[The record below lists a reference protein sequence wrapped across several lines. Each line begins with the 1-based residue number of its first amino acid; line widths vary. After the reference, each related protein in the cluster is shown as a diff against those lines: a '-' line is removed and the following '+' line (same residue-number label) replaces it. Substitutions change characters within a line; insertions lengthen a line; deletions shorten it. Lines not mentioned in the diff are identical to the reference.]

1 LNFIKNIFKSQLFRL
16 SSLNSVSVLIRV
28 IGGLLSSKM
37 IALFIGPSGMAVTGN
52 LRNFLGLID
61 SVSILGLH
69 NGIIKY
75 TAENEKNKERL
86 HTILSTIFIAIVAW
100 TLILIVVL
108 FVFSGVFNKWI
119 FGDNHHIWVFRL
131 LAILLPLYTSNLVF
145 IAVLN
150 GLRLYKQIILINIIG
165 NVVGVLLSALLIYQ
179 YHLSGALFAL
189 AAYPATLFLFSYY
202 YMRRQFHLP
211 SFFKIANF
219 DKNILKGLLSYS
231 LMSLVTV
238 VLSSLIFIAIRN
250 LLAENYS
257 AKEAGY
263 WEAINRISSFYL
275 MFAST
280 LLTVYFL
287 PKLSVAKSDIETKSI
302 FWSYYKAVLPV
313 FTVGLIVVFFLKSFI
328 ISVLLSAEFLPM
340 DKLFKWQLLGDFF
353 KIASIILGYEF
364 FAKKM
369 TTAFVVTEVFS
380 FVVLYVL
387 SHILINR
394 YGTTGA
400 VMAYAY
406 TYIIYFITLSIYF
419 KKKLF
424 TTPSI

>member
-1 LNFIKNIFKSQLFRL
+1 
-16 SSLNSVSVLIRV
+16 VLVRV
-28 IGGLLSSKM
+28 VGGLLSSKM

-61 SVSILGLH
+61 TVSILGLH

-75 TAENEKNKERL
+75 TAENEKDQERL
-86 HTILSTIFIAIVAW
+86 HSILSTIFIAILIW
-100 TLILIVVL
+100 ILILVVVL
-108 FVFSGVFNKWI
+108 FAFSNSFNSWI
-119 FGDNHHIWVFRL
+119 FGDDQQYLWIFRL
-131 LAILLPLYTSNLVF
+131 LAFLLPIYTGNLVF

-150 GLRLYKQIILINIIG
+150 GLGLYKQIILINISG
-165 NVVGVLLSALLIYQ
+165 NVIGVLLSALLIWKYN
-179 YHLSGALFAL
+179 LSGALFAL
-189 AAYPATLFLFSYY
+189 SAYPAMLFLFSYY
-202 YMRRQFHLP
+202 YMRKRYRLV

-250 LLAENYS
+250 LLIDNYS
-257 AKEAGY
+257 TKEAGY

-287 PKLSVAKSDIETKSI
+287 PKLSVAKSDTETKAV

-313 FTVGLIVVFFLKSFI
+313 FTVGLIAVFFLKSFT

-340 DKLFKWQLLGDFF
+340 DKLFKWQLIGDFF

-369 TTAFVVTEVFS
+369 TVAFIVTEVFS
-380 FVVLYVL
+380 FFVLYLL
-387 SHILINR
+387 SYILINR

-406 TYIIYFITLSIYF
+406 TYIIYFITLVIYF
-419 KKKLF
+419 RKKLF
-424 TTPSI
+424 ATPSI